1 MKKLMLSAML
11 FCGLNGIAQVS
22 LGEVIGE
29 VKARTNDPAVGA
41 MVFIEDQGQL
51 YRTKADLDG
60 RFRLSAI
67 PPGKY
72 ELKIRFQNDTTDNIW
87 VDVPMDGFANI
98 GEVMVGKVTKF
109 KDIVF
114 SAKDRIIM
122 RMGNLPVKELTME
135 DLKHNPRVNDIK
147 GMVEGMSS
155 DVQRTED
162 GELVVRGARKGDMI
176 YLIDGV
182 KTRDAGQ
189 LPGVAIGRMQL
200 YSGNLPAKYGDTLG
214 GVVVLETKSY
224 FDLYRRWRSAQIR
237 AGKG

>member
-1 MKKLMLSAML
+1 MLALGATSY
-11 FCGLNGIAQVS
+11 GQVS
-22 LGEVIGE
+22 LGEVKGE
-29 VKARTNDPAVGA
+29 VKSRTNEPAVGA
-41 MVFIEDQGQL
+41 MVFIEDQGQV
-51 YRTKADLDG
+51 YRTKVDYDG
-60 RFRLSAI
+60 RFRLSAV

-72 ELKIRFQNDTTDNIW
+72 ELKVRFQNDTTDNIW
-87 VDVPMDGFANI
+87 VDVPMEGFYNT
-98 GEVMVGKVTKF
+98 GEIIAGKVTEF
-109 KDIVF
+109 TTVTV
-114 SAKDRIIM
+114 SSQDRIIM
-122 RMGNLPVKELTME
+122 RLGNLPVKELSME
-135 DLKHNPRVNDIK
+135 DLKHHPRVNDIK
-147 GMVEGMSS
+147 GMIEGMSS
-155 DVQRTED
+155 EVQRTED

-224 FDLYRRWRSAQIR
+224 FDLYRRWRSAQLR

>member
-1 MKKLMLSAML
+1 MLVLGATSY
-11 FCGLNGIAQVS
+11 GQVS

-29 VKARTNDPAVGA
+29 VRSRSNDAAVGA
-41 MVFIEDQGQL
+41 MVFIEDQSHM
-51 YRTKADLDG
+51 YRTKVDYDG

-87 VDVPMDGFANI
+87 VDVPMEGFFNT
-98 GEVMVGKVTKF
+98 GEIIAGKVTELDDIIVTP
-109 KDIVF
+109 KDKLTLQMI
-114 SAKDRIIM
+114 
-122 RMGNLPVKELTME
+122 NLPVQELTME
-135 DLKHNPRVNDIK
+135 DLEHHPRINDIK
-147 GMVEGMSS
+147 GLLEGMSS
-155 DVQRTED
+155 NIQRTED

-200 YSGNLPAKYGDTLG
+200 YSGNLPAKFGDTLG

-224 FDLYRRWRSAQIR
+224 FDLYRRWRSAQLR